1 MRIPMGSELAPFM
14 ANLFLFYYEDKRIQ
28 KIKRKDVNQAKKFTF
43 RFIDDLAVINDGGDF
58 EKV

>member
-1 MRIPMGSELAPFM
+1 MESHPAPFM

-28 KIKRKDVNQAKKFTF
+28 KIKRKDVNQAKKFPF

>member
-1 MRIPMGSELAPFM
+1 MESHPAPFM
-14 ANLFLFYYEDKRIQ
+14 ANLFLFYYEHKRIQ